1 MGNRNFVGA
10 MKLGDAIS
18 EGASHTKFA
27 EGDLVVFDGY
37 APGAAC
43 ALGAAAL
50 AVGVEELHKPSE
62 YDSERVCDDNAT
74 YTALRKAFPV
84 LKKNLSVVERDSWDG
99 TEHRSSKN
107 VEDVVIEIND
117 SVSSASKAARTIRQ
131 SIAGALVELEYGSVA
146 ELSALWTKHVNP
158 DERLEFPKGGRA
170 K

>member
-1 MGNRNFVGA
+1 MGNRNFAGA

-50 AVGVEELHKPSE
+50 AVNVEEIE
-62 YDSERVCDDNAT
+62 QAEFGDGRMCDDNAT

-84 LKKNLSVVERDSWDG
+84 LKKNLSVVEHDDYTDEEYRESQ
-99 TEHRSSKN
+99 S
-107 VEDVVIEIND
+107 VEEIIIEIND
-117 SVSSASKAARTIRQ
+117 SVSSASKTARTIRQ
-131 SIAGALVELEYGSVA
+131 NIAGALVELEYGDVTP
-146 ELSALWTKHVNP
+146 LSNLWKKHVNP
-158 DERLEFPKGGRA
+158 DQHLAFPKGGR
-170 K
+170 